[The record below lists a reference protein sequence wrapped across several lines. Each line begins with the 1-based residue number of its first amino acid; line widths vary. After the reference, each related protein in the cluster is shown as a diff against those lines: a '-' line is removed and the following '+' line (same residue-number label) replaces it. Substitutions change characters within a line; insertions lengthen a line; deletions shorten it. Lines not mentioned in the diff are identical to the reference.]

1 MPSNVSEITVNF
13 YRTELELMFSMY
25 PFQDENVSY
34 KLMRPNMSETLEG
47 MHDGTTAIG
56 LPELLRA
63 ENTIVEMVTKTKE
76 GTIKVTKVAYDN
88 QIDVTLSNAVGQ
100 VRVLHSETRE
110 PSAKPTSKFM
120 HKTFA

>member
-1 MPSNVSEITVNF
+1 
-13 YRTELELMFSMY
+13 
-25 PFQDENVSY
+25 
-34 KLMRPNMSETLEG
+34 

-63 ENTIVEMVTKTKE
+63 ENTIVEMVTQTKE

-100 VRVLHSETRE
+100 VRVLHSETRQ
-110 PSAKPTSKFM
+110 PICKAYVKVYAQNIRDGSIQFSRTAIRTFGGDSTTARFPPTSSEGPSG
-120 HKTFA
+120 